1 MILQVITIIKYTF
14 QLLSKLFPIACM
26 DNSQCKNGGL
36 CEIDGNCKC
45 RKFDPEITGVHC
57 EGMQLKN
64 AQFWSY

>member
-1 MILQVITIIKYTF
+1 
-14 QLLSKLFPIACM
+14 M
-26 DNSQCKNGGL
+26 DNSHCKNGGL

-64 AQFWSY
+64 AQFWSF

>member
-1 MILQVITIIKYTF
+1 
-14 QLLSKLFPIACM
+14 M
-26 DNSQCKNGGL
+26 DNSHCKNGGL

-64 AQFWSY
+64 A